1 MLATPPEE
9 KCAALPSVTP
19 DSPPLLRTS
28 PSPKKPQRQAGPNDA
43 KSDIS
48 RSSSKISLSAPSRRE
63 GVRRRRPPSP
73 LKGFETYSSQTYQHC
88 NSSMSTPGSHASA
101 VPVTPHALNGDGIWL
116 SSEFS
121 PTAFFSPFDNAQ
133 LELPDL
139 ARKVKDITRSPQ
151 FVNEATIGHHLLDL
165 TPYRAILVRH
175 LETHGFVILCFHD
188 SRDTMKVYNKLLIS
202 SVRFNRAL
210 GPVSLQCTAIRR
222 DVVRAKVWKD
232 SVACIDVTVKGP
244 VTVAGV
250 KIFRAEYYDARAAS
264 KAVQVLDGAQIGDFK
279 FTVKIT
285 TEKEGDPFLSR
296 PISPSPL
303 PQPSSA
309 PQYTFASAAYGN
321 QHTRQTFLDTP
332 NQRNEAFG
340 PSSSAPRTASRFTRS
355 FSNSFELPQTQPPSP
370 TVRSTISRTH
380 SVSAGTADWA
390 RITRNGTH
398 DESLLQSQTQAPR
411 WSDPVLLQSVLDQM
425 SLTARVYQQTSAQQ
439 PVVPHNPQAIPVENI
454 IHKDRIINGLD
465 KRTTVMIKDVPNKL
479 SREEL
484 VSILREVVPNEF
496 DFVYL
501 RFDFNNHCNVGY
513 AFVNFTSIQALLT
526 FVELK
531 AGRKWNLF
539 ASEKVLQV
547 STRCFEPLLT
557 VRNSHVMDALE
568 EWRPQIFYS
577 DGALKGQ
584 PEPFPEA
591 DHPARHQQRGSFSRA
606 PFVTGASGSNGGSI
620 SAGHNPYRQA
630 AA

>member
-1 MLATPPEE
+1 M
-9 KCAALPSVTP
+9 
-19 DSPPLLRTS
+19 
-28 PSPKKPQRQAGPNDA
+28 
-43 KSDIS
+43 
-48 RSSSKISLSAPSRRE
+48 
-63 GVRRRRPPSP
+63 
-73 LKGFETYSSQTYQHC
+73 
-88 NSSMSTPGSHASA
+88 
-101 VPVTPHALNGDGIWL
+101 
-116 SSEFS
+116 
-121 PTAFFSPFDNAQ
+121 
-133 LELPDL
+133 
-139 ARKVKDITRSPQ
+139 
-151 FVNEATIGHHLLDL
+151 
-165 TPYRAILVRH
+165 
-175 LETHGFVILCFHD
+175 
-188 SRDTMKVYNKLLIS
+188 
-202 SVRFNRAL
+202 
-210 GPVSLQCTAIRR
+210 
-222 DVVRAKVWKD
+222 
-232 SVACIDVTVKGP
+232 
-244 VTVAGV
+244 
-250 KIFRAEYYDARAAS
+250 
-264 KAVQVLDGAQIGDFK
+264 QVLDGAQIGDFK

-332 NQRNEAFG
+332 NQRTEAFG
-340 PSSSAPRTASRFTRS
+340 PSASAPRAASRFTRS

-370 TVRSTISRTH
+370 TVRSIISRTH

-547 STRCFEPLLT
+547 SFFTTR
-557 VRNSHVMDALE
+557 RS
-568 EWRPQIFYS
+568 
-577 DGALKGQ
+577 
-584 PEPFPEA
+584 
-591 DHPARHQQRGSFSRA
+591 
-606 PFVTGASGSNGGSI
+606 
-620 SAGHNPYRQA
+620 
-630 AA
+630 